1 MQKSSLLVFIFFI
14 VFSGVILFQL
24 PNSETKLELFLENSG
39 PYVGAN
45 YAKNLG
51 YDGTGIVI
59 GVIDTGV
66 DYTHPDLLGLGDGG
80 KVIKSYNF
88 FDSNEPIDTN
98 GHGTEVAG
106 IIAADGSLQGIAPK
120 AKIISYKVSDDGE
133 SVSSD
138 LIIKAIEQAIEDEV
152 DIINISLGVNRTNP
166 KIDSAV
172 DKAVNQ
178 GILVVAA
185 AGNDGP
191 GLETIGSPGIN
202 PKAITV
208 GATYNNLTSSL
219 VATLEINDKQY
230 QVLPMVATP
239 SPELPI
245 ISDVVFGEFAR
256 ERDFAKNDFKDAI
269 VLAERGSDVE
279 GEVVYF
285 SNKENNA
292 ANADAAAL
300 IVYNNQPGIY
310 LGELIH
316 EFIEEDYYPRIPTVS
331 MSREDGLAIRG
342 MLENQT
348 TATLHIFYNPDFVAH
363 FSSRG
368 PVSPFYIKPDLVAP
382 GAFVNTTLNNGN
394 YNFTSGTSF
403 ATPHVS
409 GAAALLLQ
417 KNPNLK
423 PEEIKSILM
432 TTTDTVSDA
441 YGAEFGFESAGSGRL
456 NVTKAF
462 NANLI
467 ILPNYLLFDLS
478 SEKKS
483 DKEFL
488 ELRPING
495 KVGNLEI
502 SLDTPNVVKAD
513 YEIKDKTI
521 EVSMNLIDEVFGEYT
536 GRVLIKDDHSNYN
549 IPILI
554 RSSQASI
561 TALEENG
568 SISFEINQ
576 PPEWT
581 YAKISII
588 NLESGKTDTT
598 SARPNGENKIRVY
611 QNGTYW
617 IEAKINAD
625 GKTFDAFEKVYIN
638 TASGKNL
645 QILDEINIPER
656 QIAIIAGI
664 VIIIGI
670 VGLVFARR

>member
-1 MQKSSLLVFIFFI
+1 M
-14 VFSGVILFQL
+14 FSVVILTQL
-24 PNSETKLELFLENSG
+24 PNSETKLELFLEKSG
-39 PYVGAN
+39 PYIGAN

-66 DYTHPDLLGLGDGG
+66 DHTHPDLLGLGNDG

-88 FDSNEPIDTN
+88 FDSNEAIDTN

-172 DKAVNQ
+172 DKAVDQ

-191 GLETIGSPGIN
+191 GLKTIGSPGLN
-202 PKAITV
+202 SKAITV

-219 VATLEINDKQY
+219 VATLEINEKQY

-239 SPELPI
+239 APELPI

-256 ERDFAKNDFKDAI
+256 ERDFAKNDFKDTI

-285 SNKENNA
+285 SDKENNA

-300 IVYNNQPGIY
+300 IVYNNVPGIY
-310 LGELIH
+310 LGELVH

-331 MSREDGLAIRG
+331 MSREDGLEIRS

-348 TATLHIFYNPDFVAH
+348 TGTLHIFYNPDFVAH

-417 KNPNLK
+417 KNPHLT
-423 PEEIKSILM
+423 PEEVKSLLV

-462 NANLI
+462 DANLI
-467 ILPNYLLFDLS
+467 ILPNYLVFDLS
-478 SEKKS
+478 SQKSS
-483 DKEFL
+483 DKELL

-495 KVGNLEI
+495 KIGNMEI
-502 SLDTPNVVKAD
+502 SFDAPNVVEVN
-513 YEIKDKTI
+513 YEVIDETVEI
-521 EVSMNLIDEVFGEYT
+521 SINLLDEVFGEYT
-536 GRVLIKDDHSNYN
+536 GRILIVDEHTKYN
-549 IPILI
+549 IPFLVRI
-554 RSSQASI
+554 SQAAI
-561 TALEENG
+561 TASEENG
-568 SISFEINQ
+568 SINFEINQ

-581 YAKISII
+581 YAKISIT
-588 NLESGKTDTT
+588 NLESGKKDTT
-598 SARPNGENKIRVY
+598 SARPNGENKIKVF

-625 GKTFDAFEKVYIN
+625 GKTYDAFEKVYVN
-638 TASGKNL
+638 TATGKNL

-664 VIIIGI
+664 VIVIGI
-670 VGLVFARR
+670 VGLIFARRN